1 VVVRV
6 RWSTRRELC
15 GWGKWWWWWSVFVCE
30 WRSWWSWFVCWLWLG
45 VGLCGKWCVARG
57 RGGGQKEFVAR
68 CGRSRCCGRGV
79 IGGWVVVRLTVGW
92 NEVRLVGEWVG
103 EVFGSAAEVRVRGCG
118 RCGLGWWRFGVGAVG
133 RGAVVVV

>member
-1 VVVRV
+1 MWTVEV
-6 RWSTRRELC
+6 
-15 GWGKWWWWWSVFVCE
+15 
-30 WRSWWSWFVCWLWLG
+30 LWERCDRCL
-45 VGLCGKWCVARG
+45 
-57 RGGGQKEFVAR
+57 GGGETH
-68 CGRSRCCGRGV
+68 
-79 IGGWVVVRLTVGW
+79 LVGW